1 MAQEYEC
8 LKLENQLCF
17 PLYACSREV
26 VKRYRPFL
34 AEIDLTYTQYVTM
47 MVIWEHES
55 INTREMGKLL
65 HLDSGT
71 LTPVIKALEKKG
83 LITKQ
88 RGSDKRNLDVTITEE
103 GLALK
108 EKAVT
113 VPERMSAC
121 LDLDLEDAVKLSEIL
136 NKMLN
141 SFQLMTLIEW
151 FLEQFRYKQIAGFL
165 DLLQA

>member
-1 MAQEYEC
+1 MAQEFEC

-47 MVIWEHES
+47 MVMWEHET

-71 LTPVIKALEKKG
+71 LTPVIKALEKKE

-88 RGSDKRNLDVTITEE
+88 RGADKRNLDVSITEK
-103 GLALK
+103 GIALK
-108 EKAVT
+108 EQAST
-113 VPERMSAC
+113 IPEKMSGC
-121 LDLDLEDAVKLSEIL
+121 LELDLEDAIKLGEIL
-136 NKMLN
+136 NKMLK
-141 SFQLMTLIEW
+141 SF
-151 FLEQFRYKQIAGFL
+151 
-165 DLLQA
+165 

>member
-1 MAQEYEC
+1 MAQEFEC

-47 MVIWEHES
+47 MVMWEHET

-71 LTPVIKALEKKG
+71 LTPVIKALEKKE

-88 RGSDKRNLDVTITEE
+88 RGADKRNLDVSITEK
-103 GLALK
+103 GIALK
-108 EKAVT
+108 QQAAAIPEK
-113 VPERMSAC
+113 MSGC
-121 LDLDLEDAVKLSEIL
+121 LELSMEEAITLGQIL
-136 NKMLN
+136 NKMLK
-141 SFQLMTLIEW
+141 SF
-151 FLEQFRYKQIAGFL
+151 
-165 DLLQA
+165 